1 MTGSVAA
8 IQEASAASPKKGRTP
23 KRQAMIL
30 DWCTGC
36 GGVPVCRIY
45 CKFDALQLVDDPDN
59 YPFRRMTV
67 NSVRCVGCGACISS
81 GPDGLVLTGCP
92 WNAIRLVPVENNP
105 HHYSE
110 KKDTCGAD
118 QSAV

>member
-8 IQEASAASPKKGRTP
+8 IQEAPAALPKKARAP

-59 YPFRRMTV
+59 YPFKRMTV
-67 NSVRCVGCGACISS
+67 NRVRCVGCGACISS

-105 HHYSE
+105 HSDSE
-110 KKDTCGAD
+110 KEETRGAD
-118 QSAV
+118 QPAV